1 MHDKPNLR
9 AWLLLVL
16 LSLIW
21 GSSFI
26 LIKKSLVVLTPLE
39 IGSLRMLSAS
49 LVLLPIALSRLK
61 HVSLIQIKYMIPVGL
76 SGSFIPAFLFA
87 IAQTHLASSITGIF
101 NALTPLFTV
110 LVGVTLFAQKEKA
123 KVFIGVFI
131 GLIGAIILIASTS
144 GSDLNQFNYYALF
157 VVLATILYAINSNL
171 IKFKLHGLKAVTIT
185 SISMLI
191 VGPFS
196 MLILVFFTDY
206 FQKFGVEGI
215 GLATFYMSLLGIIG
229 TAVALIIF
237 NKLVQLTSPLFTSS
251 VTYLIPIVA
260 ITWGVLDGETIV
272 LSHLIG
278 MLFIL
283 IGISISNRQKK
294 AGTPA

>member
-9 AWLLLVL
+9 AWLLLIL

-26 LIKKSLVVLTPLE
+26 LIKKSLNVLTPLE

-49 LVLLPIALSRLK
+49 LVLLPVALSRLK
-61 HVSLIQIKYMIPVGL
+61 QVSFKQIKYIIPVGL
-76 SGSFIPAFLFA
+76 SGSFIPSFLFA
-87 IAQTHLASSITGIF
+87 IAQTHLASSIAGIF

-110 LVGVTLFAQKEKA
+110 LVGVTLFAQKEKP

-144 GSDLNQFNYYALF
+144 NNELNQFNYYALF
-157 VVLATILYAINSNL
+157 IVLATILYAINSNL
-171 IKFKLHGLKAVTIT
+171 IKFKLHELKAVTIT

-196 MLILVFFTDY
+196 ILILIFFTDY
-206 FQKFGVEGI
+206 FQKFGIEGI

-260 ITWGVLDGETIV
+260 VSWGVLDGETIV
-272 LSHLIG
+272 YAHLIG